1 MMTVSSLS
9 NNSLFRALILILE
22 RSISTKDRRGRLQI
36 LAVLK
41 RGADELVST
50 YFVTR
55 KKHFNE
61 GQAGSSS
68 NSCGPKARSRRT
80 GEQERKGGNG
90 LGH

>member
-1 MMTVSSLS
+1 MYD
-9 NNSLFRALILILE
+9 
-22 RSISTKDRRGRLQI
+22 DRQ
-36 LAVLK
+36 LAEQQF
-41 RGADELVST
+41 AFQST